1 MIRIAIDGPAGAG
14 KSTMARLLAREL
26 GIDYIDTGAMYRAIA
41 LKLLRSG
48 TDHEDPD
55 ALQAVLDVTDVD
67 YYGGSVYLD
76 GECVDG
82 FIRTPEVSEVAS
94 ASSAKLAVRE
104 KLVAL
109 QKAMGQKRSLVMDG
123 RDIGTNVL
131 TDAEYKFYLDASTA
145 VRAKRRA
152 LEMEAKGQAVDL
164 AEVEADIAAR
174 DYRDMHREHNPL
186 KQADDAVY
194 VDTSD
199 LSIPEVIDVLKS
211 YIN

>member
-14 KSTMARLLAREL
+14 KSTMAKLLAKEL
-26 GIDYIDTGAMYRAIA
+26 DIDYIDTGAMYRAIA

-48 TDHEDPD
+48 TDYEDAE
-55 ALQAVLDVTDVD
+55 ALRAVLDTTDVD

-94 ASSAKLAVRE
+94 ASSAKLDVRE

-131 TDAEYKFYLDASTA
+131 TDAEYKFYLDASVG
-145 VRAKRRA
+145 VRARRRA
-152 LEMEAKGQAVDL
+152 LEMEAKGETVDI
-164 AEVEADIAAR
+164 AEVEADIASR
-174 DYRDMHREHNPL
+174 DWRDMHREHNPL
-186 KQADDAVY
+186 KQAEDAVY

-211 YIN
+211 YIH

>member
-14 KSTMARLLAREL
+14 KSTMAKLLAKEL
-26 GIDYIDTGAMYRAIA
+26 NIDYIDTGAMYRAIA

-48 TDHEDPD
+48 TDYEDAE
-55 ALQAVLDVTDVD
+55 ALRAVLDSTDVD

-94 ASSAKLAVRE
+94 ASSAKLDVRE

-109 QKAMGQKRSLVMDG
+109 QKAMGKKRSLVMDG

-131 TDAEYKFYLDASTA
+131 TDAEYKFYLDASVG
-145 VRAKRRA
+145 VRARRRA
-152 LEMEAKGQAVDL
+152 LEMEAKGQTVDI
-164 AEVEADIAAR
+164 AEVEADIASR
-174 DYRDMHREHNPL
+174 DWRDMHREHNPL
-186 KQADDAVY
+186 KQAEDAVY

-211 YIN
+211 YIH